1 VTRALSGT
9 WTKNSMMPPPCDDDS
24 GEICDLDMPE
34 LVSVVPEMT
43 SVSRPAIS
51 PSSGEAEVEAAMY
64 ADVTEAFLAGSSG
77 GFVAIYTGRY
87 GLRGFQYFDEGI
99 ADLLTRQVYLDG
111 QLVSELLDLCD
122 D

>member
-1 VTRALSGT
+1 
-9 WTKNSMMPPPCDDDS
+9 MPPPCDDNS
-24 GEICDLDMPE
+24 GGICDLDMPE
-34 LVSVVPEMT
+34 LVSDVPETT
-43 SVSRPAIS
+43 SVCRPAIAL
-51 PSSGEAEVEAAMY
+51 SSGEAEIEAAIY

-77 GFVAIYTGRY
+77 GFIAIYTDRY
-87 GLRGFQYFDEGI
+87 GLRGFQYFEGT

>member
-1 VTRALSGT
+1 
-9 WTKNSMMPPPCDDDS
+9 MMPPPCDDDS

-34 LVSVVPEMT
+34 LVSDVPETT
-43 SVSRPAIS
+43 SECRP
-51 PSSGEAEVEAAMY
+51 VVY
-64 ADVTEAFLAGSSG
+64 TDVTEAFLAGSSG